1 MTYRSLAAKAEH
13 ELYLMQKMKSLLYKY
28 ENNEDI
34 SSYHSVQLSKHF
46 SILYFKDDVGI
57 LSLCHLPSGSFNT
70 DTTTLIQVY
79 SHYSD
84 IENISSPR
92 ILESYYNQSSSNM
105 VRNVYNDFLR
115 FRPSIDDDELR
126 VIIPTVQQMDLS
138 TEEGEFQFITANDD
152 SVLDVMKYLQYIT
165 RNKFDRTFTTSFSD
179 LVPEAIA
186 AWDEYYERF
195 QS

>member
-57 LSLCHLPSGSFNT
+57 LSLCHLPCGRFDT

-79 SHYSD
+79 SYYSD

-92 ILESYYNQSSSNM
+92 ILDSYYNQLSSNM

-126 VIIPTVQQMDLS
+126 IDIPTVQQMDLS